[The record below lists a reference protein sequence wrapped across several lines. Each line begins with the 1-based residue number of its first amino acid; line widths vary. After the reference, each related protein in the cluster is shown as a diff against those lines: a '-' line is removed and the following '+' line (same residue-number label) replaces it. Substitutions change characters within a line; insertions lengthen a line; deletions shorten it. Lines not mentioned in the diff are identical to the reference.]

1 MKGLLRARRKLALIA
16 AGLATAISG
25 LGVAA
30 VALGTPGT
38 GSVSATTLADVTAVN
53 TVNMNVN
60 RIKFRTKDPVRV
72 VHIKNTGGPGF
83 SSGWHSHTGPV
94 VIAVTAGSLTFYD
107 RADRGGDE
115 CRVTTVTA
123 PGGYIETAG
132 EPIQVLNT
140 TPGNVNSGTAE
151 WITTQIIPPGAS
163 TREDVTPGFCGV

>member
-1 MKGLLRARRKLALIA
+1 VLIAAALALISV
-16 AGLATAISG
+16 LALVG
-25 LGVAA
+25 

-38 GSVSATTLADVTAVN
+38 GSVSATTLADVTVVN

-60 RIKFRTKDPVRV
+60 RIKLRTKDPVHV
-72 VHIKNTGGPGF
+72 LHVKNVGGPGF

-107 RADRGGDE
+107 RADRDGLE
-115 CRVTTVTA
+115 CRVTAVTA

-140 TPGNVNSGTAE
+140 TPANVNGGTAE